1 MNIIKIP
8 KGHGKF
14 RTICIPT
21 PEEKAKN
28 ALWIPRFQKE
38 LEDQW
43 GDQIKNRTQWPIHG
57 FTPGRSPATNALAHR
72 GHRFS
77 LCFDLKDFFDTVRVR
92 HVIGYVPPHQGMP
105 MVQDCFF
112 IVDKDQMRCGSLI
125 ERETEWVEW
134 GKQNGMEI
142 IDLTQI
148 RTVFTSQASPTQGL
162 PASPVIANLAA
173 FKMDLDILALNKTG
187 RLGTA
192 FVYTRYCDDLTFS
205 FDTEG
210 VGKMLEIEIPKI
222 VEKHRFVINPDKTH
236 WQCSD
241 AGRRI
246 ITGVSVG
253 NDIRMTRKTRRRI
266 RAARHQIRNK
276 ITGRNRAR
284 LAAIAR
290 QRRIQGDP
298 VSLHGLLV
306 SGYRGLKEWSTLRL
320 PKEWIKDKA
329 ANETKPVMATRTQ
342 QRASNNQQSA
352 VISVPENYNRKIG

>member
-1 MNIIKIP
+1 MNIIRIP

-21 PEEKAKN
+21 PEEKANNLK
-28 ALWIPRFQKE
+28 WIPIFQKA
-38 LEDQW
+38 LEERW
-43 GDQIKNRTQWPIHG
+43 RGEIKNRTQWPIHG

-72 GHRFS
+72 GHKFS

-92 HVIGYVPPHQGMP
+92 HVAEFAEPYRVVP
-105 MVQDCFF
+105 MVMECFF
-112 IVDKDQMRCGSLI
+112 VVDKDQMKCESL
-125 ERETEWVEW
+125 REFEESVKSSEF
-134 GKQNGMEI
+134 G
-142 IDLTQI
+142 DV
-148 RTVFTSQASPTQGL
+148 RSAFTFSASPTQGL

-210 VGKMLEIEIPKI
+210 VGNMLEIEIPKI

-290 QRRIQGDP
+290 QRRLQGDP

-342 QRASNNQQSA
+342 RQASNNQQST

>member
-1 MNIIKIP
+1 M
-8 KGHGKF
+8 
-14 RTICIPT
+14 
-21 PEEKAKN
+21 
-28 ALWIPRFQKE
+28 
-38 LEDQW
+38 D
-43 GDQIKNRTQWPIHG
+43 
-57 FTPGRSPATNALAHR
+57 
-72 GHRFS
+72 
-77 LCFDLKDFFDTVRVR
+77 
-92 HVIGYVPPHQGMP
+92 
-105 MVQDCFF
+105 
-112 IVDKDQMRCGSLI
+112 
-125 ERETEWVEW
+125 
-134 GKQNGMEI
+134 
-142 IDLTQI
+142 
-148 RTVFTSQASPTQGL
+148 ASPIQGL

-306 SGYRGLKEWSTLRL
+306 SGYRGLKEWSMLRL
-320 PKEWIKDKA
+320 PKEWIKDTA
-329 ANETKPVMATRTQ
+329 ANKGKPVTATRTQ
-342 QRASNNQQSA
+342 QRASNNQQEI